1 MPQQQSCYHS
11 YPMLV
16 CRHRNRFSNSDT
28 GPPSR
33 SVSAKA
39 TKQRKGKSTQHHR
52 LYIARYRDAALMSNI
67 VQKDEC
73 DAGVLLETM
82 RQLCKKKTQ
91 NPETMGFIFLRCP

>member
-16 CRHRNRFSNSDT
+16 CRHRNGFPNSDT

-39 TKQRKGKSTQHHR
+39 TKQRKGKSTQHIHT
-52 LYIARYRDAALMSNI
+52 LYIARYRDAALMSNV
-67 VQKDEC
+67 VQKDEYN
-73 DAGVLLETM
+73 AGVLLETM
-82 RQLCKKKTQ
+82 RQLCKEKN